1 MNDVQFK
8 GQDLRFALIEASEGR
23 IGSALD
29 KFLLFN
35 CFQYDPDSNSYTP
48 VAWKLMRTGG
58 VLMLV
63 VLGCGLAV
71 LGLTSSERLKK
82 SQNKSGGTNS

>member
-23 IGSALD
+23 IGTLLD
-29 KFLLFN
+29 TMLLFN
-35 CFQYDPDSNSYTP
+35 CFQYDPDSNSYSP
-48 VAWKLMRTGG
+48 AAWKLMRAGG

-63 VLGCGLAV
+63 VLGGGLAV
-71 LGLTSSERLKK
+71 LGFTSSDRLKK
-82 SQNKSGGTNS
+82 SQNNLDGPTS